1 MKTLKAILTITLLC
15 QFSTLCMSQTTK
27 TIDSLETK
35 CQECLDRGEFMLGCS
50 EMFYYQMDSILN
62 IRYKLL
68 RSRSNATQK
77 SNLKTEQLKWLAKR
91 DKQFAI
97 NKQKVH
103 KQAVIDE
110 MDGGQ
115 DEMMI
120 LTQKNADFI
129 KARVI
134 ELLKKTPDDYN

>member
-1 MKTLKAILTITLLC
+1 
-15 QFSTLCMSQTTK
+15 
-27 TIDSLETK
+27 
-35 CQECLDRGEFMLGCS
+35 
-50 EMFYYQMDSILN
+50 MDSILN